1 MKKNN
6 NKVVLPVACENPNN
20 VSVTT
25 LSLNQVG
32 VKVSD
37 DFEGEKPIKIIL
49 TSVDKDCGVYFKMYY
64 VTDDGNI
71 YPMEQEDEWDYK
83 WNHCL
88 EREYKYM
95 KYSIKTT
102 KTLNADNNLKFSV
115 GQDIAFMIYNEK
127 SNCHN
132 HYIGEITE
140 ITEDAIIIKNIEINK
155 EYVDGKMIIDLNLI
169 APNSCGYVSIS

>member
-1 MKKNN
+1 
-6 NKVVLPVACENPNN
+6 
-20 VSVTT
+20 
-25 LSLNQVG
+25 
-32 VKVSD
+32 
-37 DFEGEKPIKIIL
+37 
-49 TSVDKDCGVYFKMYY
+49 
-64 VTDDGNI
+64 
-71 YPMEQEDEWDYK
+71 
-83 WNHCL
+83 
-88 EREYKYM
+88 M

-155 EYVDGKMIIDLNLI
+155 EYIDGK
-169 APNSCGYVSIS
+169 